1 MVHGFDSQEK
11 TKLDVL
17 TSKNAKFFF
26 HRMNEVWQANNL
38 TLKKVKYN
46 VVTEDYIAI
55 EKNSKSKLAIFCWIC
70 FGNL

>member
-17 TSKNAKFFF
+17 TSKNAKLFF
-26 HRMNEVWQANNL
+26 HRMNEGWQANNL
-38 TLKKVKYN
+38 TLKKVKYS

-55 EKNSKSKLAIFCWIC
+55 EKIQS
-70 FGNL
+70 